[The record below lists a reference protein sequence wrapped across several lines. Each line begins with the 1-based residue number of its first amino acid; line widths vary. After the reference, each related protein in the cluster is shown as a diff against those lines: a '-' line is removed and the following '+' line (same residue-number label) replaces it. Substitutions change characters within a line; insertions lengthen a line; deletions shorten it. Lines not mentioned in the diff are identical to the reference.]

1 MNLSPGVVSC
11 GSLFR
16 TLCGQIVES
25 RKVVLVQF
33 SVKTSRSRQH
43 KTAAATIIIIIMII
57 FKQRSSSKKY
67 RKRQIVRKQWSLTS
81 CYYIFIQGF
90 CIYGLSSF
98 CCCRTIPLWSRNV
111 DDTFTAVH
119 NDEIDN
125 FYEHLNRRNAD
136 ILHLHLTCT
145 AYPSH
150 LRIIGWVGLQK
161 D

>member
-1 MNLSPGVVSC
+1 MGSPVSVVVELYLFGHATLTTLSP
-11 GSLFR
+11 
-16 TLCGQIVES
+16 
-25 RKVVLVQF
+25 
-33 SVKTSRSRQH
+33 
-43 KTAAATIIIIIMII
+43 
-57 FKQRSSSKKY
+57 
-67 RKRQIVRKQWSLTS
+67 
-81 CYYIFIQGF
+81 
-90 CIYGLSSF
+90 
-98 CCCRTIPLWSRNV
+98 
-111 DDTFTAVH
+111 AVH

>member
-1 MNLSPGVVSC
+1 M
-11 GSLFR
+11 
-16 TLCGQIVES
+16 
-25 RKVVLVQF
+25 
-33 SVKTSRSRQH
+33 
-43 KTAAATIIIIIMII
+43 
-57 FKQRSSSKKY
+57 
-67 RKRQIVRKQWSLTS
+67 
-81 CYYIFIQGF
+81 
-90 CIYGLSSF
+90 
-98 CCCRTIPLWSRNV
+98 PLWSRNV

-119 NDEIDN
+119 KDEIDN